1 MTGTLSEILDMLKY
15 VIPALLIGAFM
26 WYMFRK
32 YTEAEERRRAA
43 APSSAGTVSPAV
55 QSVPMRFQAYERM
68 ALLLERM
75 GLASL
80 VSRVRP
86 YSDSVPEYVRLLTD
100 HIEQE
105 YEYNLSQQVYI
116 SDQAW
121 KMVRQ
126 ARRQT
131 QELIV
136 HVVKDGKPENV
147 PEAQQLLIV
156 YAAEHTLPSE
166 KALDFIKSEVR
177 NEF

>member
-26 WYMFRK
+26 WYIFRK
-32 YTEAEERRRAA
+32 YTEAEERRRA
-43 APSSAGTVSPAV
+43 SASGGIVPPVV

-68 ALLLERM
+68 VLLLERM

-86 YSDSVPEYVRLLTD
+86 YSDSVSEYVRLLTD

-121 KMVRQ
+121 KMVRE

-131 QELIV
+131 QALIAQV
-136 HVVKDGKPENV
+136 IKDGKPKTV
-147 PEAQQLLIV
+147 PEAQQMLIV
-156 YAAEHTLPSE
+156 YAAEQTLPSE
-166 KALDFIKSEVR
+166 KALDFIKSEAR
-177 NEF
+177 SEF

>member
-26 WYMFRK
+26 WYIFRK
-32 YTEAEERRRAA
+32 YTEAEERRRA
-43 APSSAGTVSPAV
+43 SASGGIVPPVV

-68 ALLLERM
+68 VLLLERM

-86 YSDSVPEYVRLLTD
+86 YSDSVSEYVRLLTD

-121 KMVRQ
+121 KMVRE

-131 QELIV
+131 QALITQV
-136 HVVKDGKPENV
+136 IKDGKPKTV
-147 PEAQQLLIV
+147 PEAQQMLIV

-166 KALDFIKSEVR
+166 KALDFIKSEAR
-177 NEF
+177 SEF

>member
-26 WYMFRK
+26 WY
-32 YTEAEERRRAA
+32 
-43 APSSAGTVSPAV
+43 
-55 QSVPMRFQAYERM
+55 
-68 ALLLERM
+68 
-75 GLASL
+75 
-80 VSRVRP
+80 
-86 YSDSVPEYVRLLTD
+86 VRLPTD

-121 KMVRQ
+121 KMVRE

-131 QELIV
+131 QALIAQV
-136 HVVKDGKPENV
+136 IKDGKPKTV
-147 PEAQQLLIV
+147 PEAQQMLIV

-166 KALDFIKSEVR
+166 KALDFIKSEAR
-177 NEF
+177 SEF